1 MQKKGLEEFREEVLN
16 GHTFDGKFKGI
27 TSMDEV
33 YQIAKN
39 EGYEFSKN
47 ELEDCEITDDILD
60 SVAGGVKNEENED
73 TFVKNVFNYTPG
85 LKYIEKD

>member
-60 SVAGGVKNEENED
+60 SVAGGKNDKTYDRYIFNN
-73 TFVKNVFNYTPG
+73 TKNLRLNI
-85 LKYIEKD
+85 K